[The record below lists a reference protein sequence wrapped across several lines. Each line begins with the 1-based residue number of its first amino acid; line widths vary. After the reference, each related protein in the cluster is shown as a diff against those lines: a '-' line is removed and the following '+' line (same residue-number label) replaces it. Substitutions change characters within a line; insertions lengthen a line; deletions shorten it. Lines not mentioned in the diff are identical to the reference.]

1 MGKPSSSVT
10 TAVSVRIPNDLL
22 RAVTEHALS
31 HGFINEAGR
40 MDKRGQPNLS
50 AAMADLL
57 KSALELSDRQPSLE
71 PTAPSH
77 AMIAAEDPLE
87 AKVTAIAHTLSNSLY
102 DAIVQRLDALSDE
115 RAVAT
120 VQPVEVVKTSSLNR
134 SPQPSS
140 DEGLQHTSKHKK
152 EMRGRILNAASR
164 SFRMRGY
171 SGIGV
176 DGLAKAAGV
185 TSGAFYGHF
194 RSKEE
199 AFLAAVV
206 AGLDEYR
213 AGVET
218 FRANYGED
226 WTIALADYYLGQG
239 HRHDLAC
246 GCALPTLSPE
256 VVRSSDSRVRSAYQT
271 GLLRLTETVAAGLAT
286 GTATEKRDDAWVL
299 LSLLAGGVTLARA
312 VWDEALA
319 EQISAAVRRA
329 AIAIRGLKS
338 PTDTD
343 AAPIT
348 VQPWVCRLNRTMPQ
362 GSATNPLGSPSK

>member
-22 RAVTEHALS
+22 RAVTDYALS
-31 HGFINEAGR
+31 HGLINESGR

-57 KSALELSDRQPSLE
+57 RSALELSDSQSSFSE
-71 PTAPSH
+71 PVALNQALAS
-77 AMIAAEDPLE
+77 EDPELE
-87 AKVTAIAHTLSNSLY
+87 AKVTAIAQTLSNTLY
-102 DAIVQRLDALSDE
+102 GAIIQRLNELSGD
-115 RAVAT
+115 RSAAT
-120 VQPVEVVKTSSLNR
+120 RKPSELIEVLSLP
-134 SPQPSS
+134 PQPLTT
-140 DEGLQHTSKHKK
+140 EEIQPGSKHKAETRK
-152 EMRGRILNAASR
+152 RILNAASR
-164 SFRMRGY
+164 GFRTCGY

-176 DGLAKAAGV
+176 DSLAKEAGV

-213 AGVET
+213 AGIEK
-218 FRANYGED
+218 FRADHGKN
-226 WTIALADYYLGQG
+226 WTVALADYYVGKA
-239 HRHDLAC
+239 HRQNLAC

-256 VVRSSDSRVRSAYQT
+256 VVRSSDHRVRSAYQT
-271 GLLRLTETVAAGLAT
+271 GLLQLAETVTVGLTT
-286 GTATEKRDDAWVL
+286 GTEMEKRDRAWVL

-319 EQISAAVRRA
+319 EQIAAAVHDA
-329 AIAIRGLKS
+329 TIAIAAGELRAQLVTL
-338 PTDTD
+338 PY
-343 AAPIT
+343 
-348 VQPWVCRLNRTMPQ
+348 Q
-362 GSATNPLGSPSK
+362 GVATR

>member
-40 MDKRGQPNLS
+40 MDKRGEPNLS

-57 KSALELSDRQPSLE
+57 KSALELSDRQSSAE

-77 AMIAAEDPLE
+77 ATIAAEDSVE
-87 AKVTAIAHTLSNSLY
+87 AKVTAIAHTLSNRLY
-102 DAIVQRLDALSDE
+102 DAIVKRLDVLSSD
-115 RAVAT
+115 RAVAIQT
-120 VQPVEVVKTSSLNR
+120 AEVVSSLNK
-134 SPQPSS
+134 SPQPAT
-140 DEGLQHTSKHKK
+140 DETLQHSSKHK
-152 EMRGRILNAASR
+152 ETRQRILNAASR
-164 SFRMRGY
+164 GFRTRGY

-176 DGLAKAAGV
+176 DGLAASAGV

-218 FRANYGED
+218 FRANYGEN

-239 HRHDLAC
+239 HRHNLAC

-256 VVRSSDSRVRSAYQT
+256 VIRSSDSQVRSAYQT
-271 GLLRLTETVAAGLAT
+271 GLLQLAETVAAGFTT
-286 GTATEKRDDAWVL
+286 GTATEKRDRAWVL

-319 EQISAAVRRA
+319 EQISAAIHRA
-329 AIAIRGLKS
+329 VTAGKTHLM
-338 PTDTD
+338 
-343 AAPIT
+343 
-348 VQPWVCRLNRTMPQ
+348 N
-362 GSATNPLGSPSK
+362 G